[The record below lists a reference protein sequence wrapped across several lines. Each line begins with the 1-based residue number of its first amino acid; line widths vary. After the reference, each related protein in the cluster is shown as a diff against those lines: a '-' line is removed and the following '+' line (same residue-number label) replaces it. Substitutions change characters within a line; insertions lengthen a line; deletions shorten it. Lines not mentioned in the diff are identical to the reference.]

1 MNKNQ
6 ICNINTSQTIHLFDV
21 QMRVSTLNKESGRCE
36 FHITRWM
43 SNKHHFQ
50 DSFDVT
56 LLHRDEVLAE
66 ENPWNY
72 CVAVSPESV
81 LLSTTPIVITEAL
94 IIFEAMYRMRRA
106 HLEGVKYT
114 TGYGSDQP
122 INLIEVRLSED
133 TGCVFLCNFLQEIIT
148 SEVKTNE

>member
-6 ICNINTSQTIHLFDV
+6 ICNINTSQSIHLFDV

-36 FHITRWM
+36 FHITRWY
-43 SNKHHFQ
+43 NKPAFN
-50 DSFDVT
+50 DFFDVT
-56 LLHRDEVLAE
+56 LLHRDQVMTE
-66 ENPWNY
+66 EAPWHH

-81 LLSTTPIVITEAL
+81 LLSTTPIVVTEAL
-94 IIFEAMYRMRRA
+94 MMFEAMYRMRRA

-114 TGYGSDQP
+114 MGYGSDQP

-148 SEVKTNE
+148 SEVKADE

>member
-21 QMRVSTLNKESGRCE
+21 QMRVRTLDKETGRCE
-36 FHITRWM
+36 FHITRKY
-43 SNKHHFQ
+43 NKPAFN
-50 DSFDVT
+50 DFFDVT
-56 LLHRDEVLAE
+56 LLHRDQVMAE
-66 ENPWNY
+66 EAPWHH

-81 LLSTTPIVITEAL
+81 ILSTTPIAVTEAL
-94 IIFEAMYRMRRA
+94 MMFEAMYRMRRA

-114 TGYGSDQP
+114 TGYGSDKP

-133 TGCVFLCNFLQEIIT
+133 TGCMFLCSYMQEIIT